1 LSVMRKLSFKASL
14 EWQFFLG
21 AIFVFFLAPAYFA
34 FLRLKGYRIRDLR
47 RIREEC
53 RVKMAGHDGPWLIC
67 ANHLTMVDSAIIIY
81 AMFSLKRHL
90 FNFRCLPWNLPERDN
105 FQKSFILTVLC
116 YLAKCVPV
124 HRGGDSEEMKDVMA
138 RCRYLLGEKQ
148 SLLIFPEGGR
158 SRTGRVDVDNVSYGV
173 GRFLESCGDCRVL
186 CVYLRGDGQE
196 TWGTLPRRDEHFTVH
211 VETLELEREQS
222 GLRAQRHYAGQ
233 IIRQLARMEEA
244 YFAFRRQRCG
254 GFDRSGKQGEERG
267 SALRQSRL
275 YTR

>member
-1 LSVMRKLSFKASL
+1 MKKVSFKTSL
-14 EWQFFLG
+14 KWQYFLG
-21 AIFVFFLAPAYFA
+21 GIFVLLLAPAYFA

-53 RVKMAGHDGPWLIC
+53 RIKMAGHDGPWLVC

-90 FNFRCLPWNLPERDN
+90 FDFRCLPWNLPERDN
-105 FQKSFILTVLC
+105 FQKSVFLTVLC

-124 HRGGDSEEMKDVMA
+124 HRGGDSDEMKDVMV
-138 RCRYLLGEKQ
+138 RCLYLLEKKQ

-173 GRFLESCGDCRVL
+173 GRFLDAREDCRVL

-196 TWGTLPRRDEHFTVH
+196 TWGMLPKKGEHFTVS
-211 VETLELEREQS
+211 VETLELERSERS

-233 IIRQLARMEEA
+233 IVRKLARMEED

-254 GFDRSGKQGEERG
+254 GFDRSRKQGEEQG